1 MSTLPHMDRL
11 PELAYALARLQCA
24 CERVFA
30 ADEERLRL
38 FVHLR
43 VGAFISHQEPAFN
56 RESLLAH
63 LLVHGEGTTD
73 TVPHHWTARLLAIS
87 NPDRTCALQHSP
99 RTVTTGSAEDMLRRA
114 ISSSHATNST
124 HPDQPPAAYLAL
136 HETLDAVNWLKYPL
150 LHPPQPSTDYLD
162 ALRAQGVLLLDVL
175 DRWQGLLARDRARIT
190 ALDRAA
196 RSLGTIHQHLGRYPL
211 TSSARTAEAT
221 GLTPATSLRGL
232 RQLTIMGITEEIT
245 GARRN
250 TQFLYRASADI
261 LCKASG

>member
-38 FVHLR
+38 FVHIR
-43 VGAFISHQEPAFN
+43 VGAFVSRHRPSFN

-63 LLVHGEGTTD
+63 LPTPGDGTTD
-73 TVPHHWTARLLAIS
+73 THHWEARLLAIS
-87 NPDRTCALQHSP
+87 SPDRTCTLQHNP
-99 RTVTTGSAEDMLRRA
+99 RAVLPVSAEDMLRRA
-114 ISSSHATNST
+114 ISSSHETNST

-136 HETLDAVNWLKYPL
+136 HEALDALNWFKYPL

-250 TQFLYRASADI
+250 TQFLYRAAADI
-261 LCKASG
+261 LSEANG

>member
-1 MSTLPHMDRL
+1 
-11 PELAYALARLQCA
+11 
-24 CERVFA
+24 
-30 ADEERLRL
+30 
-38 FVHLR
+38 
-43 VGAFISHQEPAFN
+43 
-56 RESLLAH
+56 
-63 LLVHGEGTTD
+63 
-73 TVPHHWTARLLAIS
+73 
-87 NPDRTCALQHSP
+87 
-99 RTVTTGSAEDMLRRA
+99 MLRRA